1 MSRGASR
8 EEGPKCAAAAGAGNT
23 VAGVD
28 ATFPGNCMFYFYAR
42 ILFFMVKERA
52 FAFFFMEQFQ
62 RLYGVGAVSLLGGFP
77 RVSHGNKD
85 TSMHFQVQI
94 FTLQITRLLL
104 QRGTYQAH
112 FYSAKF
118 GNLGMWLSSVYWR
131 QVSH

>member
-1 MSRGASR
+1 MKRAPSVQRRQVPA
-8 EEGPKCAAAAGAGNT
+8 
-23 VAGVD
+23 
-28 ATFPGNCMFYFYAR
+28 
-42 ILFFMVKERA
+42 ILLQGLMPHFLEIACFISMLLDS
-52 FAFFFMEQFQ
+52 F
-62 RLYGVGAVSLLGGFP
+62 LYGKGTCICFLLHGAIPALVWGWCGEFARCFP

>member
-1 MSRGASR
+1 MV
-8 EEGPKCAAAAGAGNT
+8 EEH
-23 VAGVD
+23 
-28 ATFPGNCMFYFYAR
+28 
-42 ILFFMVKERA
+42 A
-52 FAFFFMEQFQ
+52 FAFFMEQFQ

-77 RVSHGNKD
+77 CVSHGNNKD

-118 GNLGMWLSSVYWR
+118 GNLGMWLSSVYWL